1 MALERQT
8 TFGRRKTMKHAQLTA
23 TQVLHQNAKETSR
36 IRNAMILLA
45 IVVLGTAVAT
55 QGTALAQNIQGPAA
69 PNFETSSS
77 PLSGGITSTAPNAK
91 TVANQQPL
99 YDYAPSNPS
108 GQATDATAPNE
119 QIQPPVGYVPRWGMQ
134 LASNWSES
142 QAWATYRLVEKQYA
156 SLIGNREPIVIP
168 STSAGMGTAI
178 RYNIRIADDD
188 RPSLEKLCQTLI
200 AAGGACV
207 VLPNDRG

>member
-8 TFGRRKTMKHAQLTA
+8 TFGRRKAMKQAQLTA
-23 TQVLHQNAKETSR
+23 TQVLHRNAKETSR

-55 QGTALAQNIQGPAA
+55 HGTALAQNIQGPAA

-77 PLSGGITSTAPNAK
+77 PQSGGITSTAPNAK

-99 YDYAPSNPS
+99 YNNAPSS

-142 QAWATYRLVEKQYA
+142 QAWATYRLIEKQYA
-156 SLIGNREPIVIP
+156 SLIGNREPIVILRP
-168 STSAGMGTAI
+168 DAGMGTAI

>member
-8 TFGRRKTMKHAQLTA
+8 TFGRRKAMKQAQLTA
-23 TQVLHQNAKETSR
+23 TQVLHRNAKETSR
-36 IRNAMILLA
+36 IRNAMILLS

-55 QGTALAQNIQGPAA
+55 HATALAQNIQDPAA
-69 PNFETSSS
+69 PNFGTSSS
-77 PLSGGITSTAPNAK
+77 PQSGGITSTAPNAK

-99 YDYAPSNPS
+99 YNYAPSNPS

-119 QIQPPVGYVPRWGMQ
+119 QMQHPVGYVPRWGMQ

-142 QAWATYRLVEKQYA
+142 QAWATYRRIQNQYA
-156 SLIGNREPIVIP
+156 SLIGNREPIVILRP
-168 STSAGMGTAI
+168 DAGMGTAI

>member
-1 MALERQT
+1 
-8 TFGRRKTMKHAQLTA
+8 MKHAQLTA

-55 QGTALAQNIQGPAA
+55 HGTALAQNIQGPAA

-77 PLSGGITSTAPNAK
+77 PQSGGITSTAPNAK
-91 TVANQQPL
+91 TVAKL
-99 YDYAPSNPS
+99 YNNAPSS

-142 QAWATYRLVEKQYA
+142 QAWATYRLIEKQYA
-156 SLIGNREPIVIP
+156 SLIGNREPIVILRP
-168 STSAGMGTAI
+168 DAGMGTAI

>member
-8 TFGRRKTMKHAQLTA
+8 TFGRRKAMKQAQLTA
-23 TQVLHQNAKETSR
+23 TQVLHRNAKETSR
-36 IRNAMILLA
+36 IRDAMILLS

-55 QGTALAQNIQGPAA
+55 HATALAQNIQDPAA
-69 PNFETSSS
+69 PNFRTSSS
-77 PLSGGITSTAPNAK
+77 PQSGGITSTAPNAK

-99 YDYAPSNPS
+99 YNYAPSNAS

-119 QIQPPVGYVPRWGMQ
+119 QMQHPVGYVPRWGMQ

-142 QAWATYRLVEKQYA
+142 QAWATYQLIQKQYP
-156 SLIGNREPIVIP
+156 SLIGDREPIVIP
-168 STSAGMGTAI
+168 STGAGMGTAI

>member
-8 TFGRRKTMKHAQLTA
+8 TFGRRKAMKQAQLTA
-23 TQVLHQNAKETSR
+23 TQALHRNAKETSR
-36 IRNAMILLA
+36 IHNAMILLA
-45 IVVLGTAVAT
+45 IVVLGMAVAT
-55 QGTALAQNIQGPAA
+55 HGTALAQNIQGPAA

-77 PLSGGITSTAPNAK
+77 PQSGGITGTAPNAK

-99 YDYAPSNPS
+99 YNYAPSNPS

-119 QIQPPVGYVPRWGMQ
+119 QSQPPVGYVPRWGMQ

-168 STSAGMGTAI
+168 STGAGMGTAI

-188 RPSLEKLCQTLI
+188 RPSLENLCQTLI
-200 AAGGACV
+200 TAGGACV